1 MPSAAFIIKEGKH
14 IDVHLELILMQ
25 MNIVWRNGVRQSVK
39 MVTYKHFFFVKIRS
53 KAIAI
58 PFWEIYSF
66 KKVKNRVA
74 KAALIIVLNVYYCFL
89 FR

>member
-1 MPSAAFIIKEGKH
+1 MPSAAFVIKEGKH
-14 IDVHLELILMQ
+14 IDVHLKLILIQ
-25 MNIVWRNGVRQSVK
+25 MNIVWHYGVRQSVK
-39 MVTYKHFFFVKIRS
+39 MVALKHFFVVQSRS

-58 PFWEIYSF
+58 SFWEIGSF
-66 KKVKNRVA
+66 NKVKKRVA